1 MIFEIILFEI
11 EEKQMSIDLED
22 YRAFVISVTS
32 EETLRHTKFIE
43 RMDTLKMSRRI
54 DEPEVNWPQLLTAAV
69 GLPAET
75 GEFSEIIKKCVFQ
88 GKEMGEST
96 HFHAVRELGDIM
108 WYWMQAVYALNVTP
122 EEVIQENIRKLE
134 ARYPGGFEAFRS
146 ENRQEGDI

>member
-1 MIFEIILFEI
+1 
-11 EEKQMSIDLED
+11 MSIDLEE
-22 YRAFVISVTS
+22 YRDFVISVTS
-32 EETLRHTKFIE
+32 EETLRHTKFMD
-43 RMDTLKMSRRI
+43 RMADLSYRRI

-88 GKEMGEST
+88 GKEMGEAT

>member
-1 MIFEIILFEI
+1 
-11 EEKQMSIDLED
+11 MSIDLEE
-22 YRAFVISVTS
+22 YRDFVISVTS
-32 EETLRHTKFIE
+32 EETLRHTKFMD
-43 RMDTLKMSRRI
+43 RMADLSYRKI

>member
-1 MIFEIILFEI
+1 MKI
-11 EEKQMSIDLED
+11 EEKQMSIDLEE
-22 YRAFVISVTS
+22 YRDFVISVTS
-32 EETLRHTKFIE
+32 EETLRHTKFMD
-43 RMDTLKMSRRI
+43 RMADLAYRKI

-88 GKEMGEST
+88 GKEMGEAT

>member
-1 MIFEIILFEI
+1 M
-11 EEKQMSIDLED
+11 D
-22 YRAFVISVTS
+22 
-32 EETLRHTKFIE
+32 
-43 RMDTLKMSRRI
+43 RMASLSHRRI